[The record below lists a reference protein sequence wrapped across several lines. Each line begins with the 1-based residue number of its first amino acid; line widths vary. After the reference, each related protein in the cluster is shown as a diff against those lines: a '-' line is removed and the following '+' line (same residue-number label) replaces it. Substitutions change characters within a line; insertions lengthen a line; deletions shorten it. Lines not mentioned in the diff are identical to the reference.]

1 MVKTHWCAFVLIV
14 AFSLTACGQG
24 FQMPIES
31 RLLSVERN
39 GLHKLVR
46 LRDHFI
52 ASQVPQVPLDQ
63 AFTYFNSH
71 RDLIKNQ
78 TWLTIIDFTRHSR
91 EKRMFVMNL
100 ENGQLDQLAVAHG
113 EGSDPEDIG
122 WARIFSDFEG
132 SGASSLGFYLV
143 NEPYVGRWGK
153 SARLDGLSS
162 TNRNARDRA
171 IVLHGA
177 TYVSDGLEKQGL
189 TLGCPAIDERLIDLM
204 VNRLSGKSLM
214 YAYLEGLKVD

>member
-1 MVKTHWCAFVLIV
+1 MFKTHWRAFFLIL
-14 AFSLTACGQG
+14 AFSLTGCSQG
-24 FQMPIES
+24 VQSPIEN
-31 RLLSVERN
+31 RILPVREEGQR
-39 GLHKLVR
+39 KLVR

-63 AFTYFNSH
+63 ALAYFNSH

-100 ENGQLDQLAVAHG
+100 ENGELDQLAVAHG
-113 EGSDPEDIG
+113 EGSDPEDTG
-122 WARIFSDFEG
+122 WARIFSDTEG
-132 SGASSLGFYLV
+132 SGTSSLGFYLV

-162 TNRNARDRA
+162 TNQNVRDRA

-189 TLGCPAIDERLIDLM
+189 TLGCPAIDERLIELM